1 MFQPDNEV
9 RLWNVRL
16 QSWTPIAMPS
26 VKRKKPEAEEQE
38 AEDGC
43 LALHCGKFVPWRPTA
58 VLALAA
64 TGDGSVVALAR
75 ESGDIEIWDTEI
87 WHCIKAST
95 LECLNWLLL
104 PPREDV
110 STCLHTACLG
120 CLACSRNHPC
130 WCNRKLQA
138 RRMQP

>member
-1 MFQPDNEV
+1 M
-9 RLWNVRL
+9 
-16 QSWTPIAMPS
+16 
-26 VKRKKPEAEEQE
+26 KRKRPTEAGEQAAEE
-38 AEDGC
+38 GP

-87 WHCIKAST
+87 WHCIKASPLRVLDLDAAAQGAYLLHFCT
-95 LECLNWLLL
+95 LSWLPCMLT
-104 PPREDV
+104 R
-110 STCLHTACLG
+110 SC
-120 CLACSRNHPC
+120 C
-130 WCNRKLQA
+130 WCHRELQA

>member
-1 MFQPDNEV
+1 MPLLDTFQYPPRTTLV
-9 RLWNVRL
+9 RAG
-16 QSWTPIAMPS
+16 AMPS
-26 VKRKKPEAEEQE
+26 VKKRKRPADAEEQA
-38 AEDGC
+38 AEEGC

-95 LECLNWLLL
+95 LRVLDLAAAAAFQG
-104 PPREDV
+104 
-110 STCLHTACLG
+110 ACLQH
-120 CLACSRNHPC
+120 ACV
-130 WCNRKLQA
+130 
-138 RRMQP
+138 

>member
-1 MFQPDNEV
+1 MLGKSARYGLSIKSIQNPPRIQP
-9 RLWNVRL
+9 
-16 QSWTPIAMPS
+16 AM
-26 VKRKKPEAEEQE
+26 VKRKRPAEAGEQAAEE
-38 AEDGC
+38 GC

-95 LECLNWLLL
+95 LK
-104 PPREDV
+104 
-110 STCLHTACLG
+110 SA
-120 CLACSRNHPC
+120 
-130 WCNRKLQA
+130 
-138 RRMQP
+138 

>member
-1 MFQPDNEV
+1 M
-9 RLWNVRL
+9 
-16 QSWTPIAMPS
+16 
-26 VKRKKPEAEEQE
+26 VKRKRPAEAGEQAAEE
-38 AEDGC
+38 GC

-95 LECLNWLLL
+95 LK
-104 PPREDV
+104 
-110 STCLHTACLG
+110 SA
-120 CLACSRNHPC
+120 
-130 WCNRKLQA
+130 
-138 RRMQP
+138 

>member
-1 MFQPDNEV
+1 
-9 RLWNVRL
+9 
-16 QSWTPIAMPS
+16 MPS
-26 VKRKKPEAEEQE
+26 VKRKRPAEVEDQE
-38 AEDGC
+38 EGC

-95 LECLNWLLL
+95 PGSAAAAFGEHVSNMSAHSLSWLPCVLTT
-104 PPREDV
+104 
-110 STCLHTACLG
+110 S
-120 CLACSRNHPC
+120 SC
-130 WCNRKLQA
+130 WCHRELQA